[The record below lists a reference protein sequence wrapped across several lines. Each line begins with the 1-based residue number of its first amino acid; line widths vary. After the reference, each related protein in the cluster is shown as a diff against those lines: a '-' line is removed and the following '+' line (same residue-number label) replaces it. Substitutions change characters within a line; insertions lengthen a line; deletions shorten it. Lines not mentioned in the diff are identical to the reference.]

1 MIPPEREVAMA
12 TERKSE
18 MKFDWKSIT
27 PEDSPK
33 TPMDLASDPEMR
45 DLATPS
51 LAEGDEAFDF
61 DLPLYDFSDGEER
74 LTGETFHLAEIA
86 GERPVALVFGSYT

>member
-1 MIPPEREVAMA
+1 MA
-12 TERKSE
+12 TERKPE

-33 TPMDLASDPEMR
+33 TPADLERDPEMR
-45 DLATPS
+45 DLSTAN

-61 DLPLYDFSDGEER
+61 DLPVYDFSEGNER
-74 LTGETFHLAEIA
+74 LTGETFHLSEVARD
-86 GERPVALVFGSYT
+86 RPVALVFGSYT

>member
-1 MIPPEREVAMA
+1 MAAERE
-12 TERKSE
+12 SE

-51 LAEGDEAFDF
+51 LAEGDDAFDF
-61 DLPLYDFSDGEER
+61 ELPVYDFSAGDER
-74 LTGETFHLAEIA
+74 LSGETFRLSKVARD
-86 GERPVALVFGSYT
+86 RPVALIFGSYT